1 VRGLVEEVAERERV
15 FVVGAGGV
23 GKTTL
28 SAALAVETALA
39 SPARVLVVT
48 VDPAKRLASTLGVD
62 LSSNEPHEVDLSGLD
77 ARGSLAAAAVDM
89 KQAWDEL
96 VREFAPSG
104 EVAERI
110 LANRIYEN
118 LSSKFIGSYDY
129 AAVQVLANLTA
140 SGDFDLVI
148 VDTPPSRNALDFF
161 DAPRRLEE
169 FFTSPLLPLLTLP
182 RRSRLLETATRPFY
196 LVADLILGADFLS
209 DITDFFAN
217 FSLLQDGLR
226 GRASDF
232 AELLASPATGFV
244 AVSLPFG
251 PSVDEARGLV
261 AALTERRLGLMALV
275 VNRALPSSLFTPEAE
290 TARRWL
296 EEHGAEA
303 LDDLA
308 RDPLAQAAGHR
319 VVSELAYVHRQLAGA
334 RALELAETEGVQGV
348 FEVPLV
354 DLPLDSLAAL
364 AALVRSMSPLSS

>member
-1 VRGLVEEVAERERV
+1 MVGNLVEEVVARERV

-28 SAALAVETALA
+28 SAALAVEAALSTPA
-39 SPARVLVVT
+39 SVLVVT
-48 VDPAKRLASTLGVD
+48 VDPAKRLASTLGVE
-62 LSSNEPHEVDLSGLD
+62 LATNEPHEVDLAGLG
-77 ARGSLAAAAVDM
+77 AQGRLAAAAVDM
-89 KQAWDEL
+89 KLAWDGL
-96 VREFAPSG
+96 VREFAPSE
-104 EVAERI
+104 EVATRI
-110 LANRIYEN
+110 LGNRIYEN

-182 RRSRLLETATRPFY
+182 RRSRLFETATRPFY
-196 LVADLILGADFLS
+196 LVADAILGEDFLG

-226 GRASDF
+226 ARASDF
-232 AELLASPATGFV
+232 AALLSAPSTGYI

-251 PSVDEARGLV
+251 PSVDEARGL
-261 AALTERRLGLMALV
+261 ARALGARMLGLMALV
-275 VNRALPSSLFTPEAE
+275 VNRALPASLFTPEAE
-290 TARRWL
+290 AACRWL
-296 EEHGAEA
+296 EEHEQDAVGG
-303 LDDLA
+303 D
-308 RDPLAQAAGHR
+308 DPLARAAYHR
-319 VVSELAYVHRQLAGA
+319 VVSELAYVHRQLARA
-334 RALELAETEGVQGV
+334 RALELAETGEAEGV

-354 DLPLDSLAAL
+354 DHPLDSLQAL
-364 AALVRSMSPLSS
+364 AALVRRMSLLDS

>member
-1 VRGLVEEVAERERV
+1 MRSLVQEVAERERV

-28 SAALAVETALA
+28 SAALAVEAALT

-62 LSSNEPHEVDLSGLD
+62 LSSNEPHEVDLSGLE

-96 VREFAPSG
+96 VREFAPSR

-129 AAVQVLANLTA
+129 AAVQVLADLTA

-169 FFTSPLLPLLTLP
+169 FFNSPLLPFLTLP

-209 DITDFFAN
+209 DITDFFTN
-217 FSLLQDGLR
+217 FSLLQEGLR

-251 PSVDEARGLV
+251 PSVDEARGLA
-261 AALTERRLGLMALV
+261 AALDARGLGLMALV
-275 VNRALPSSLFTPEAE
+275 VNRALPSALFTPEAE
-290 TARRWL
+290 AARRWL
-296 EEHGAEA
+296 EDHGTEA
-303 LDDLA
+303 LDDSSE
-308 RDPLAQAAGHR
+308 DPLTRSAGHR
-319 VVSELAYVHRQLAGA
+319 VVSELAYVHRQLAEA
-334 RALELAETEGVQGV
+334 RALELAETEGAQEV
-348 FEVPLV
+348 FEVPLA
-354 DLPLDSLAAL
+354 DHPLDSLAAL
-364 AALVRSMSPLSS
+364 AQLVRRMSPLAS